1 MVEPLNRV
9 EENAAARQERHTGQS
24 CEGSGEQVGRRTSLK
39 SVVPMPSGLCVY
51 SCSFV
56 VQAWKS
62 YAISL
67 KNFLDLRRT
76 DHVKAR
82 QCAQVSPQTTD
93 YGSHGFHKK
102 KEQVR

>member
-1 MVEPLNRV
+1 HKR
-9 EENAAARQERHTGQS
+9 QS

-93 YGSHGFHKK
+93 YGFARISQ
-102 KEQVR
+102 KEGTSEINENDPSELRKP